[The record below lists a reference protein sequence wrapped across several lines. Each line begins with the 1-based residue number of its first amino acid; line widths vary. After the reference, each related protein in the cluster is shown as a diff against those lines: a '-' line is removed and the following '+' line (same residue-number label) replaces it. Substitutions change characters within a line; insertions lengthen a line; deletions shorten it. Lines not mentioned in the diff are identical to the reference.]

1 MIESLD
7 MNRVVTNIF
16 PKGPYDFELT
26 VGYHTYYRSR
36 YGADHWEDDKYRRL
50 LEIDNKLLLASVRST
65 GTVDRPELEVV
76 VEGTALSQYDVTRAK
91 SQIEWILGTSQ
102 DLTQFY
108 GSIVDDDPLNNF
120 CQHLYGLHIPHAQSP
135 YESLILAVLGQQI
148 SNNVARLIRT
158 LIIEKY
164 GSPAKYNGM
173 DYYAFPQ
180 PISLAKASLEDLR
193 LLKMSYRKAEYING
207 ISQVIADQS
216 DLLTFAEYQ
225 DNNEIVSKIMQLR
238 GVGRWTAQWLLIK
251 GLGRMDA
258 FPVGDLALK
267 QMLTKLYFD
276 QTPLKEE
283 EMEPFSK
290 RWSPWRSYATTY
302 LFAANRQGLI

>member
-1 MIESLD
+1 

-16 PKGPYDFELT
+16 PEAPYDFELT

-36 YGADHWEDDKYRRL
+36 YGTDHWEDGKYRRL

-65 GTVDRPELEVV
+65 GTVEQPELEMV
-76 VEGTALSQYDVTRAK
+76 VEGTSLSPYDVTRAK

-102 DLTQFY
+102 DLRQFY
-108 GSIVDDDPLNNF
+108 ESMFDDDPLNNF
-120 CQHLYGLHIPHAQSP
+120 CQSFYGLHLPHTLSA
-135 YESLILAVLGQQI
+135 YEALILAVLGQQI
-148 SNNVARLIRT
+148 STNVAHSIRT

-164 GSPAKYNGM
+164 GSIAKYNGM

-207 ISQVIADQS
+207 ISQIITDQP
-216 DLLTFAEYQ
+216 DLLEFEEYH

-267 QMLTKLYFD
+267 QLLTKLYFA

-283 EMEPFSK
+283 EMETFSK

>member
-1 MIESLD
+1 
-7 MNRVVTNIF
+7 MNRVVTNIC
-16 PKGPYDFELT
+16 PKSPYDFELT

-36 YGADHWEDDKYRRL
+36 YGTDCWEYGKYRRL
-50 LEIDNKLLLASVRST
+50 LEIDNKLLLASVSST
-65 GTVDRPELEVV
+65 GTVERPELEVIF
-76 VEGTALSQYDVTRAK
+76 EGTELSIYDVTRAK

-102 DLTQFY
+102 DLKQFY
-108 GSIVDDDPLNNF
+108 ESIVDKDPLNNF
-120 CQHLYGLHIPHAQSP
+120 CHSFYGLHLPHTQSP

-148 SNNVARLIRT
+148 STNVAHSIRT

-164 GSPAKYNGM
+164 GSTAKYNGT

-193 LLKMSYRKAEYING
+193 LLKMSYRKAEYISR
-207 ISQVIADQS
+207 ISQIIAEDP
-216 DLLTFAEYQ
+216 DLLAFEEFQ
-225 DNNEIVSKIMQLR
+225 DDNEIVGKLVKLR

-267 QMLTKLYFD
+267 QMLSKLYFD
-276 QTPLKEE
+276 QTTVKEE
-283 EMEPFSK
+283 QMERFST